1 MSAQGTM
8 PSPTTR
14 DRTAR
19 SDAATRAVSD
29 AWNGAS
35 GSEYEVLHVHVPDQ
49 VALDAQRL
57 LVGFVVG
64 ERQVGLVVQDPYRRV
79 VDLPHQPCRLSG
91 GLGHG
96 AEVVLD
102 AEPYPGVDGFR
113 CQRAQGRD
121 QPIPVGG
128 RSRWSGCHEPA

>member
-1 MSAQGTM
+1 M
-8 PSPTTR
+8 
-14 DRTAR
+14 
-19 SDAATRAVSD
+19 
-29 AWNGAS
+29 
-35 GSEYEVLHVHVPDQ
+35 HVPDQ

-57 LVGFVVG
+57 LVRFVVG

-102 AEPYPGVDGFR
+102 AEPYPGV
-113 CQRAQGRD
+113 RASGASVRRAATSRSQWA
-121 QPIPVGG
+121 G